1 MYPLQPPTVT
11 VKNLLNQNGSLGQDR
26 LITWTPVNHVA
37 SYNIYR
43 SFISYNFKD
52 ENDNILL
59 DPIATV
65 NAPATTYTDT
75 NVGIISN
82 ADFTDL
88 EDLTVNTWGGWYYAV
103 SAVRSDGTV
112 GLLSEPVNENSVS
125 LLRNPPF
132 GEYQIGTGP
141 SYGYCNSTSLPT
153 SDDTETLL
161 EIRARNLNL
170 LQRDGTWVWYF
181 KQRAEGQ
188 RCSTWVDDLQQC
200 SRGKNCP
207 ECHGVGLK
215 QGYYAPVKILV
226 RLVGA
231 DRMLMQERFGLRTTF
246 QARSWTIWEPR
257 LATRDIIV
265 APDGRRYEINKVES
279 SIIRGGVITHQTFDT
294 IEKWPTDWVYTLPVP
309 GPLY

>member
-1 MYPLQPPTVT
+1 MYPLQPPSVT
-11 VKNLLNQNGSLGQDR
+11 VKNLLNQNQTLGQDR
-26 LITWTPVNHVA
+26 LITWTPVNHA
-37 SYNIYR
+37 SSYNIYR

-59 DPIATV
+59 SPIATV
-65 NAPATTYTDT
+65 DAPATSYTDT

-82 ADFTDL
+82 SDFKDL
-88 EDLTVNTWGGWYYAV
+88 EDLTVNVFGNYYYAV
-103 SAVRSDGTV
+103 SAVRPDGTL
-112 GLLSEPVNENSVS
+112 GLLSEPVTDINVS

-132 GEYQIGTGP
+132 GSYQIGTGP
-141 SYGYCNSTSLPT
+141 TYGYCNSTSLPT
-153 SDDTETLL
+153 SDDTELLL

-181 KQRAEGQ
+181 KQRADGE
-188 RCSTWVDDLQQC
+188 RCPGWVDDLQQC

-207 ECHGVGLK
+207 ICHGTGLK
-215 QGYYAPVKILV
+215 YGYYAPVKILV
-226 RLVGA
+226 RLVGS

-246 QARSWTIWEPR
+246 QASNWTIWEPK
-257 LATRDIIV
+257 LSSRDLIV
-265 APDGRRYEINKVES
+265 APDGRRYEIAEVNA
-279 SIIRGGVITHQTFDT
+279 SIIRGSVVTHQTFKV